1 MAYVE
6 FEDEEG
12 RGWRAWD
19 TYPQNPHIVA
29 PGFEKGWL
37 SFETEGE
44 KHRLAPIPP
53 EWNQAPLA
61 RLREMLRVARSPH
74 IP

>member
-19 TYPQNPHIVA
+19 TYPQNPHFVA
-29 PGFEKGWL
+29 PGFEQGWL

-44 KHRLAPIPP
+44 KHRLAPVPP
-53 EWNQAPLA
+53 DWNQVPLA
-61 RLREMLRVARSPH
+61 RLRQMLRAARQP
-74 IP
+74 PR